1 MTNRIQT
8 RESNFELLRCLLM
21 LFVVIIHFIGHN
33 ILSKDNPVQVGEM
46 NYFTSNLMHSFCVCA
61 VDCFVLI
68 SGYFTIKVSLRK
80 IILFLLPIFFYE
92 LLLSTICYPIT
103 HHFLIPKFN
112 YWFIRC
118 YLALMILSP
127 LLNCGLSKLKGEIL
141 RNILLLSIFFYI
153 LPINSPSFQAGKNI
167 YIFILLYM
175 TGYYIRNF
183 FTPKLGVAGYFACY
197 IVTSIFI
204 FVETYIL
211 HILGMNK
218 GVDSL
223 SYSYDNVLIYMS
235 AFFLFL
241 SFSKLKIRSKIINY
255 VASSAF
261 YVYII
266 SENPNIRT
274 DPCNMYSWMNVNSWA
289 SHPLFALLIFLGAI
303 GVFLVSILIDKLRI
317 ILFGHIEK
325 KLGDKIDSWR
335 FELMCDI
342 CSPKNN

>member
-1 MTNRIQT
+1 
-8 RESNFELLRCLLM
+8 
-21 LFVVIIHFIGHN
+21 
-33 ILSKDNPVQVGEM
+33 
-46 NYFTSNLMHSFCVCA
+46 
-61 VDCFVLI
+61 
-68 SGYFTIKVSLRK
+68 
-80 IILFLLPIFFYE
+80 
-92 LLLSTICYPIT
+92 
-103 HHFLIPKFN
+103 
-112 YWFIRC
+112 
-118 YLALMILSP
+118 
-127 LLNCGLSKLKGEIL
+127 
-141 RNILLLSIFFYI
+141 
-153 LPINSPSFQAGKNI
+153 
-167 YIFILLYM
+167 
-175 TGYYIRNF
+175 
-183 FTPKLGVAGYFACY
+183 
-197 IVTSIFI
+197 
-204 FVETYIL
+204 
-211 HILGMNK
+211 MNK

-325 KLGDKIDSWR
+325 KLGDTIDSWR